1 MTGKPGKTRSPA
13 KEKETKENNWT
24 RKIFGVRRRRRTQKD
39 NIRRGK
45 SDDEQKETS
54 GMDTPKSIMTTK
66 APAALTKRQTELP
79 LVYSNPSLIRVEGK
93 THFQFSFIIDY
104 RSSFRLKE
112 FYCTGPVLFI
122 GAISMLCIRTSI
134 MQKQTSGKMFPT
146 NLVAPFKYN

>member
-54 GMDTPKSIMTTK
+54 GMEVASCYMLLTLLTLLTLLILIYTVDTQSWNLSMPSL
-66 APAALTKRQTELP
+66 PAA
-79 LVYSNPSLIRVEGK
+79 V
-93 THFQFSFIIDY
+93 
-104 RSSFRLKE
+104 
-112 FYCTGPVLFI
+112 
-122 GAISMLCIRTSI
+122 
-134 MQKQTSGKMFPT
+134 
-146 NLVAPFKYN
+146 

>member
-54 GMDTPKSIMTTK
+54 GMEVASCYMLLTLLTLLILIYTVDTQSWNLSMPSL
-66 APAALTKRQTELP
+66 PAA
-79 LVYSNPSLIRVEGK
+79 V
-93 THFQFSFIIDY
+93 
-104 RSSFRLKE
+104 
-112 FYCTGPVLFI
+112 
-122 GAISMLCIRTSI
+122 
-134 MQKQTSGKMFPT
+134 
-146 NLVAPFKYN
+146 

>member
-54 GMDTPKSIMTTK
+54 GM
-66 APAALTKRQTELP
+66 
-79 LVYSNPSLIRVEGK
+79 
-93 THFQFSFIIDY
+93 
-104 RSSFRLKE
+104 
-112 FYCTGPVLFI
+112 
-122 GAISMLCIRTSI
+122 
-134 MQKQTSGKMFPT
+134 
-146 NLVAPFKYN
+146 

>member
-54 GMDTPKSIMTTK
+54 GMEVASCYMLLTLLTLLILIYTVDTQSWKLSM
-66 APAALTKRQTELP
+66 
-79 LVYSNPSLIRVEGK
+79 PSLPAV
-93 THFQFSFIIDY
+93 
-104 RSSFRLKE
+104 
-112 FYCTGPVLFI
+112 V
-122 GAISMLCIRTSI
+122 
-134 MQKQTSGKMFPT
+134 
-146 NLVAPFKYN
+146 